1 MILDENLYD
10 ESFGAGLDGIAPA
23 VSQEQLTE
31 LGQSDG
37 SEDSAAQA
45 EPEDPLSGLSE
56 SERILRS
63 QKLPQNLGGELKQQ
77 EYQIILDALIEY
89 RGNRQMVSQKLGI
102 SPRTL
107 RYKIAKMREEGMIF
121 PG

>member
-1 MILDENLYD
+1 MQLALILSGGTEVDENSLILDENLYD

-63 QKLPQNLGGELKQQ
+63 QKLP
-77 EYQIILDALIEY
+77 
-89 RGNRQMVSQKLGI
+89 
-102 SPRTL
+102 
-107 RYKIAKMREEGMIF
+107 
-121 PG
+121 